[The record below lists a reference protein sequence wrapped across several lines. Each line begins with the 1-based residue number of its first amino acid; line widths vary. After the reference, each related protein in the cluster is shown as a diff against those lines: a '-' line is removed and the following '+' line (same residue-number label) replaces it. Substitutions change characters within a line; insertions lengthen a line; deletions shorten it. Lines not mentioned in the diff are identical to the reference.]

1 MLVLDK
7 KLGCFGQ
14 SQIFSTAKQSNLAY
28 HPGPVLPPGG
38 DGSQLFWLI
47 LEIAKMAEDVWN
59 LEELRIR

>member
-14 SQIFSTAKQSNLAY
+14 SQIFSAVRQSN
-28 HPGPVLPPGG
+28 PGPVSSPGD

-47 LEIAKMAEDVWN
+47 LEIAKMVDDVWN
-59 LEELRIR
+59 LEELRIG